1 MIQIYCHF
9 TKNLE
14 HVNTDKT
21 NTTERTLQNKQISE
35 QRTIHVV
42 KKTTTNGDKT
52 INNEKHLLD
61 LYPGQRSLQNKHL
74 RIG

>member
-35 QRTIHVV
+35 QRTIHEVQQ
-42 KKTTTNGDKT
+42 TTTNGDKT
-52 INNEKHLLD
+52 VNNE
-61 LYPGQRSLQNKHL
+61 
-74 RIG
+74 

>member
-21 NTTERTLQNKQISE
+21 NTIEKTLQNKRTSE
-35 QRTIHVV
+35 QRTIHEVQQ
-42 KKTTTNGDKT
+42 TTKNGNKT
-52 INNEKHLLD
+52 IHNE
-61 LYPGQRSLQNKHL
+61 
-74 RIG
+74 